1 MKKQE
6 LDFMRFIEDKYSNF
20 LVSDESKEPVEV
32 ISTGSIALDVST
44 GIGGIPRGKFS
55 VIWGLESTGKTTL
68 SLSIAKQA
76 YKRELKTLYI
86 DSENGLDYKYV
97 EALVGTIDQE
107 HLVILHPE
115 TAEETLDI
123 AEFGVKSGEFGL
135 IIVDS
140 IGSFAPKK
148 VKEDDAFKAQV
159 AIVPRLLSNF
169 MSRNAYPISSNNV
182 AFVFVNQVRDKI
194 GSYYAAFETP
204 GGHAW
209 KHLTSIRI
217 QLSKIGD
224 IQSEDE
230 KIGILTK
237 FVIKKNKLA
246 NPYKTFSFP
255 IIFGKGVDSLRDLV
269 EFSTVIGI
277 LDKGG
282 SYYKFEGETLSNGLT
297 NTVKYLEEHK
307 DTLDKIVDKCYNN
320 MNLGRSNLYEREN
333 DE

>member
-1 MKKQE
+1 MAKRKSSLEGMEE
-6 LDFMRFIEDKYSNF
+6 LNE
-20 LVSDESKEPVEV
+20 LVTSFNTTEGKELITIP
-32 ISTGSIALDVST
+32 TGAFSLDVSMGT
-44 GIGGIPRGKFS
+44 GGIPLGRFTEIYGA
-55 VIWGLESTGKTTL
+55 ESTGKTTL
-68 SLSIAKQA
+68 ALSICKNALDKG
-76 YKRELKTLYI
+76 YRVLY
-86 DSENGLDYKYV
+86 DDPEQGLDKSIV
-97 EALVGTIDQE
+97 KSLLGEDRMSKLTLAQPDTMEKALK
-107 HLVILHPE
+107 
-115 TAEETLDI
+115 I
-123 AEFGVKSGEFGL
+123 AELAIRTKEYEL
-135 IIVDS
+135 IVLDS
-140 IGSFAPKK
+140 IGSMAPLK
-148 VKEDDAFKAQV
+148 VKEDELDDANV
-159 AIVPRLLSNF
+159 ALLSRMLTTF
-169 MSRNAYPISSNNV
+169 VQRNAFDVRYNNI
-182 AFVFVNQVRDKI
+182 AFVGLNQVRDKI